1 MRKGFTLVE
10 LLVVFG
16 IMIALGAV
24 VFANLA
30 ARRSNADLTAT
41 TQKTVTLL
49 RQAQSDAAFQENNAQ
64 ANDVAW
70 GVHFA
75 NTTAT
80 PPFYAL
86 FTGSYMAS
94 TTVGYYVLPPT
105 VAYQTS
111 TLAVR
116 RHARCHLF
124 PDQRPLVGFNEYR
137 ILYAEGEHGILVDDL
152 DRLVRCD
159 QLLKKN
165 TESSKRLLI
174 CQSFGGFSWSIV
186 IIWKI

>member
-24 VFANLA
+24 IFANLA

-41 TQKTVTLL
+41 TQETVTLL

-111 TLAVR
+111 TLPAGATLDVVFSPISG
-116 RHARCHLF
+116 LSS
-124 PDQRPLVGFNEYR
+124 VSTSIGFYMPKE
-137 ILYAEGEHGILVDDL
+137 
-152 DRLVRCD
+152 
-159 QLLKKN
+159 N
-165 TESSKRLLI
+165 TAFSSTI
-174 CQSFGGFSWSIV
+174 SIASSGA
-186 IIWKI
+186 ISY